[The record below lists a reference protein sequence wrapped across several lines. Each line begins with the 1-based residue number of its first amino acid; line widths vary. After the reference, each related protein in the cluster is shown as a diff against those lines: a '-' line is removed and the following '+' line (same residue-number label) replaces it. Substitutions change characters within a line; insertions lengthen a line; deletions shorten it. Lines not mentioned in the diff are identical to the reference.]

1 MSDVED
7 FSEVEHSKT
16 SVTKASLTF
25 LLEGVDPRDLAGDG
39 ISLVSFTDSE
49 AGGVREAP
57 TCQEL
62 AIEGECLTK
71 QGEHRQAIPLLEAA
85 LEKGPEDLQLRSVLW
100 SLLGNAH
107 FYVGDYQKAALCHMH
122 DLAICYELGDERSQA
137 QAYCNMGIA
146 HRKTGYLQRAKL
158 CYERYLDICEKLKD
172 SRSRSKAFH
181 NLGDLELTLAR
192 LDLARKDERGEEE
205 DSPEAR
211 EHLQKASTYFERHL
225 SYVKETGS
233 R

>member
-1 MSDVED
+1 MSDEED
-7 FSEVEHSKT
+7 FGEVEHAKT
-16 SVTKASLTF
+16 SVTKSSLTF

-39 ISLVSFTDSE
+39 ISLLSFTDSE

-57 TCQEL
+57 SCQEL

-71 QGEHRQAIPLLEAA
+71 QGEYRQAIPLLESA
-85 LEKGPEDLQLRSVLW
+85 LEQGTDDPQLRSVLW

-158 CYERYLDICEKLKD
+158 CYERYLDICEKLED
-172 SRSRSKAFH
+172 SRSRSKAYH

-192 LDLARKDERGEEE
+192 LQLGRDGGRLD
-205 DSPEAR
+205 DSPLAR
-211 EHLQKASTYFERHL
+211 EHLQRAATYFERHL
-225 SYVKETGS
+225 NYVKETNS

>member
-1 MSDVED
+1 MMSDEED
-7 FSEVEHSKT
+7 FGEVEHAKT
-16 SVTKASLTF
+16 SVTKTSLTF

-39 ISLVSFTDSE
+39 ISLISFTDSE

-57 TCQEL
+57 SCQEL

-85 LEKGPEDLQLRSVLW
+85 LEQGTDDLQLRSVLW

-158 CYERYLDICEKLKD
+158 CYERYLDICEKLED
-172 SRSRSKAFH
+172 FRSRSKAYH

-192 LDLARKDERGEEE
+192 LQLSKDGGRLD
-205 DSPEAR
+205 DSPDAR
-211 EHLQKASTYFERHL
+211 DHLQRAATYFERHL
-225 SYVKETGS
+225 NYVKETS
-233 R
+233 NR

>member
-7 FSEVEHSKT
+7 FGEVEHARP

-39 ISLVSFTDSE
+39 ISLISFTDSE

-85 LEKGPEDLQLRSVLW
+85 LEQGTDDLQLRSVLW

-122 DLAICYELGDERSQA
+122 DLAICYELEDERSQA

-158 CYERYLDICEKLKD
+158 CYERYLDICEKLGD
-172 SRSRSKAFH
+172 GRSRSKAHH

-192 LDLARKDERGEEE
+192 LE
-205 DSPEAR
+205 
-211 EHLQKASTYFERHL
+211 LQKSGRLEECPQARSHLSRAAEYFERHL
-225 SYVKETGS
+225 EYVKETSS